1 MDILGV
7 EVCCILMYYASMKL
21 ARRHSVMKRWGLQME
36 HVSIKSAE
44 RLQVEALVHNSSSI
58 GLHIFKQIYCRI

>member
-1 MDILGV
+1 
-7 EVCCILMYYASMKL
+7 
-21 ARRHSVMKRWGLQME
+21 ME
-36 HVSIKSAE
+36 HVNIKSAE